1 MAARWSPWSSMK
13 PLAALPMV
21 PPAPTARLSSFPR
34 PSKNSSFFGSPSS
47 TVTILP
53 PRPAFSSRS
62 LTTTLGGIFS
72 SSFEEHLHSFS
83 GQPHVAQTR
92 PEAVE

>member
-1 MAARWSPWSSMK
+1 MK
-13 PLAALPMV
+13 PLAALPTV

-34 PSKNSSFFGSPSS
+34 PSKNSSFFGSPSR
-47 TVTILP
+47 TVTVFP

-62 LTTTLGGIFS
+62 LTTTFAGTLS
-72 SSFEEHLHSFS
+72 SGFEEHLHSPA

-92 PEAVE
+92 PVAVE